1 MTLNKGRSRTHS
13 WDVYWSPEGRKIAT
27 VEAITAR
34 QAIRKAPQPYR
45 RYLGEMYAQLTP
57 NSFKAV
63 VVLHSDGYLLGGAK
77 YHESTPFVSR
87 EDATTWGQQSLEVN
101 KGRPG
106 YEAAD
111 ISVEI
116 MPVYH
121 NNPIAAFRNVE
132 REGN

>member
-1 MTLNKGRSRTHS
+1 MTLKGRSKLHS

-27 VEAITAR
+27 VQAITAR

-63 VVLHSDGYLLGGAK
+63 IVLHSEGFLLGGAK
-77 YHESTPFVSR
+77 YHESHPFVSR
-87 EDATTWGQQSLEVN
+87 QDAESWARQAVEVN
-101 KGRPG
+101 KGRAG
-106 YEAAD
+106 YETAD
-111 ISVEI
+111 ISAEI

-121 NNPIAAFRNVE
+121 NNPIAPV
-132 REGN
+132 EGN